1 MFLIFIIHFLVN
13 RILSSIDNI
22 AATLP
27 LSNNSNRITKTRPK
41 FGLEIQMVV
50 SERFNGQILSVEL
63 NSDGQLDENSLSHG
77 STSPAGSIKLPND
90 LLKNVTGSARLVFG
104 TLTEDSF
111 FVQDTTTPRRSP
123 RSIITSFDVYYTNG
137 TEMTFT
143 NLSTPVKLSFKVSEV
158 SEVSENLLCA
168 FWDEGIEMIVEF
180 ICLY

>member
-1 MFLIFIIHFLVN
+1 
-13 RILSSIDNI
+13 
-22 AATLP
+22 
-27 LSNNSNRITKTRPK
+27 
-41 FGLEIQMVV
+41 MVV

-77 STSPAGSIKLPND
+77 STSPAGSIELPND

-111 FVQDTTTPRRSP
+111 FVQDRTTPRRSP
-123 RSIITSFDVYYTNG
+123 KSIITSFDVYYTNG

-158 SEVSENLLCA
+158 SENLLCA
-168 FWDEGIEMIVEF
+168 FWDNGMEMIVEF